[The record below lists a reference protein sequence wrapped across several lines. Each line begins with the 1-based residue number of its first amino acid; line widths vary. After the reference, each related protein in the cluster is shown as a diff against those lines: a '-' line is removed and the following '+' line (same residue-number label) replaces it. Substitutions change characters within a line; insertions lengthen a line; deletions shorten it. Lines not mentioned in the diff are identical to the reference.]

1 MVDHVIHVIHISES
15 DAASNFA
22 DVLAKV
28 RAGAEVVIESGKL
41 PMAVLRPLEP
51 PVRLRSGSLPS
62 CPRTRFY
69 GHARRG
75 IRQGSRSSYRKPS
88 RTVEPARI
96 GLLVAS
102 SVVIA
107 AERRGETVEQL
118 IARII
123 KPTGDQE
130 AALSAIGLT
139 ELIHGIC
146 RAQTPEIRRRRESF
160 IHERMAVLIVYPCT
174 EETALLAGK
183 IDGEEQKRGVVIPFG
198 DLLVG
203 ATA

>member
-1 MVDHVIHVIHISES
+1 MCWPRC
-15 DAASNFA
+15 A
-22 DVLAKV
+22 LAQ
-28 RAGAEVVIESGKL
+28 RLVIESGKL

-198 DLLVG
+198 DWLVG